1 MFTFDERIRG
11 LPAAR
16 DQVVAL
22 YQSINSPHLAIPG
35 KQAGPAQAFI
45 VGVRGPAGFVVFV
58 YLFLAEVADCAVY
71 VPDRRNL
78 SAEDYKDLEAE
89 AVAFVESMGF
99 MVDNM
104 NFRTLSAQQQ
114 DELLKTLPV
123 FIKDPKLAPPPPSG
137 PGSKATKLEPP
148 QAKTSINSA
157 SLARLFTS
165 F

>member
-35 KQAGPAQAFI
+35 KQAGPAQASI
-45 VGVRGPAGFVVFV
+45 VGVRGPGGFVVFV
-58 YLFLAEVADCAVY
+58 YLFLAEVGDCAVY

-104 NFRTLSAQQQ
+104 NFRTLSAPQQ

-123 FIKDPKLAPPPPSG
+123 FLKDPKLAPPPSSG
-137 PGSKATKLEPP
+137 PGSKATQLEPQ
-148 QAKTSINSA
+148 QAKKSIHSA